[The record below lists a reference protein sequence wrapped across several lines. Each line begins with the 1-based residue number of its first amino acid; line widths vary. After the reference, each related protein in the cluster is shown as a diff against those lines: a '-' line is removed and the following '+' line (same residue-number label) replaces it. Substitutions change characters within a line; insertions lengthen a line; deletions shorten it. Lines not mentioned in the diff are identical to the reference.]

1 MVPSIARQSV
11 ILKCNMQKIRDAWKL
26 RIFLCCGI
34 DEKIIQ
40 HRDPDRYGTGTDSG
54 SDSADAG

>member
-1 MVPSIARQSV
+1 MSAE
-11 ILKCNMQKIRDAWKL
+11 KIRDAWKL